1 MENLTFYINNHKL
14 YIYCYLEREFQN
26 KRSENMKKIKIL
38 VITAMVMTLASTSL
52 YAKKPKVQNDK
63 LTIQRLDWQG
73 STTGRDIPEWVDY
86 VVDGDVHQ
94 VAKKLDIDEKK
105 YKIFVVTEHGK
116 NLQFVKD
123 WAETVGVNAQVQR
136 TMSSVVSSHLN
147 ANASGGEED
156 YKRNQDTAT
165 KLCGLV
171 SLSGLEKKNQ
181 YWIQTRKAKTTKAK
195 TDRAADWEDPV
206 YTYYLVYVMGLDE
219 YNNAVSK
226 AMDEAYNQGVITDEA
241 GNLKAIMLSALAS
254 DMIPGAANAA
264 N

>member
-1 MENLTFYINNHKL
+1 
-14 YIYCYLEREFQN
+14 
-26 KRSENMKKIKIL
+26 MKKIKIL
-38 VITAMVMTLASTSL
+38 VITAMVMTLFSTSL
-52 YAKKPKVQNDK
+52 YAATKKPKATK
-63 LTIQRLDWQG
+63 LPIEQMDWQG
-73 STTGRDIPEWVDY
+73 RTTGRDIPEWVDY

-105 YKIFVVTEHGK
+105 YKIFVVSEQGK

-147 ANASGGEED
+147 ANAGGGEED

-181 YWIQTRKAKTTKAK
+181 YWIQTRMGKTTKAK
-195 TDRAADWEDPV
+195 TDRASDWQDPV
-206 YTYYLVYVMGLDE
+206 YTYYLVYVMSLEE
-219 YNNAVSK
+219 YNNAVAK

-254 DMIPGAANAA
+254 DMVPGAANAA